1 VVRSDTEPRGGAA
14 LGGAN
19 LLLRFLLELAMLAA
33 FLTWGFRVV
42 EPIWLRVVLGLAAPA
57 VALFVWGAFIAPK
70 APMRREDPGR
80 LGVEI
85 VLFGL
90 AAAGLAIVGLAGW
103 GIALAV
109 IAALN
114 IAILHAL
121 KLR

>member
-1 VVRSDTEPRGGAA
+1 MARSDAEPRGGAA

-33 FLTWGFRVV
+33 FVAWGFRVV
-42 EPIWLRVVLGLAAPA
+42 DAIWLRVVLGLGAPA
-57 VALFVWGAFIAPK
+57 IALFVWGAFVAPK
-70 APMRREDPGR
+70 APMRLADPGR
-80 LGVEI
+80 LGVEV

-90 AAAGLAIVGLAGW
+90 AAAGLAMTGLMGW

-109 IAALN
+109 VAALN
-114 IAILHAL
+114 IAILQAL